1 MEWQL
6 FEESLLRNE
15 IPIFEKSRVRRKQEA
30 ELLRTGSSFRANI
43 PNNPLFYIPKSLKES
58 TRTKFTAIR

>member
-6 FEESLLRNE
+6 FEKSLLRNE

-30 ELLRTGSSFRANI
+30 ELLRTGSSFRDYI
-43 PNNPLFYIPKSLKES
+43 PNNPLFYIPKSP
-58 TRTKFTAIR
+58 